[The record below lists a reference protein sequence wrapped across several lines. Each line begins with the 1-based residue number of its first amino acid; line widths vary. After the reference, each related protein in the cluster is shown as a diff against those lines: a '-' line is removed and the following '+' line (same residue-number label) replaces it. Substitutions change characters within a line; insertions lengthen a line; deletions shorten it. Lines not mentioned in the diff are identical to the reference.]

1 MSWYAWFTVYDI
13 SQLEVLGS
21 KEMIRN
27 EINELI
33 FPLNTNANTYKEL
46 LEVINCLKKNWVG
59 FTDEFF
65 VNESKKYEYILTKLE
80 GERRNELLGITDQMY
95 ENQELAKKWYKN
107 MVKYIHPDIGK
118 NDKNAFLVL
127 QELYDTMKCRRGLT
141 LLQNS
146 FNKEKYVNSLARV

>member
-1 MSWYAWFTVYDI
+1 MNKFSNIEDI

-46 LEVINCLKKNWVG
+46 LEKNWIG

-65 VNESKKYEYILTKLE
+65 VNESKKYGYILTKLE

-95 ENQELAKKWYKN
+95 ENQELTKKWYKN
-107 MVKYIHPDIGK
+107 VVI
-118 NDKNAFLVL
+118 
-127 QELYDTMKCRRGLT
+127 
-141 LLQNS
+141 
-146 FNKEKYVNSLARV
+146 

>member
-1 MSWYAWFTVYDI
+1 MNKFSNIEDI

-80 GERRNELLGITDQMY
+80 GEWSY
-95 ENQELAKKWYKN
+95 
-107 MVKYIHPDIGK
+107 VKI
-118 NDKNAFLVL
+118 
-127 QELYDTMKCRRGLT
+127 
-141 LLQNS
+141 
-146 FNKEKYVNSLARV
+146 